1 VCTAPEAVGL
11 EVAML
16 FRRYGEAYREHH
28 RPSAGQA
35 RAMQAIEACRTEAM
49 GGHLQACDRCGAV
62 TLRYHSCRDRHCPKC
77 QTLAKERWV
86 EARRG
91 ELLATRHDHVVFTLP
106 HALNPLIQG
115 NPRQLYGLLFAAAA
129 DTLLAFG
136 RDPRWIGGEI
146 GITLVLHSWGQ
157 NLGQHV
163 HVHGLVTAGGLS
175 PDGGR
180 WLPAK
185 RRFLFPVRALSR
197 VFRGKYL
204 ELLVRAHHRG
214 TLAFGGSTA
223 ALAERPAFMRFI
235 ATLRRTEWVVYAKPP
250 FAGPEQVI
258 AYLGRYT
265 HRIAI
270 ANDRLVA
277 LEDDHV
283 SFRWRDYRNG
293 ARCKI
298 MRLEAV
304 EFIRRFLLH
313 VLPQG
318 FMRIRHYGLFA
329 NRQRRTKLARCREL
343 LAQPEPKARSEES
356 VAAMMRR
363 ITGRDILACPHCGE
377 GRLQVV
383 AILRPQRWWT
393 LHYATG
399 PP

>member
-1 VCTAPEAVGL
+1 VCTAPGAAGL
-11 EVAML
+11 EVATL
-16 FRRYGEAYREHH
+16 FRRYGEAYRERH

-35 RAMQAIEACRTEAM
+35 RAMRAIEACRTETM

-86 EARRG
+86 EARRD

-115 NPRQLYGLLFAAAA
+115 NPRQLYCLLFAAAA

-136 RDPRWIGGEI
+136 REPRWIGGEI

-175 PDGGR
+175 PNGDR
-180 WLPAK
+180 WLPA
-185 RRFLFPVRALSR
+185 RQRFLFPVRALSR

-204 ELLVRAHHRG
+204 ELLMHAHRRG

-223 ALAERPAFMRFI
+223 ALADRPTFMRFI
-235 ATLRRTEWVVYAKPP
+235 ATLRRADWVVYAKPP

-265 HRIAI
+265 HRVAI

-283 SFRWRDYRNG
+283 SFRWRDYRDG
-293 ARCKI
+293 ARCKT

-383 AILRPQRWWT
+383 AILRPQRWT
-393 LHYATG
+393 AHYATG

>member
-1 VCTAPEAVGL
+1 
-11 EVAML
+11 M
-16 FRRYGEAYREHH
+16 R
-28 RPSAGQA
+28 
-35 RAMQAIEACRTEAM
+35 AIEACRTEAM
-49 GGHLQACDRCGAV
+49 GGHVQACDRCGAL

-91 ELLATRHDHVVFTLP
+91 ELLAARHDHVVFTLP

-115 NPRQLYGLLFAAAA
+115 NPRRLYGLLFAAAA

-136 RDPRWIGGEI
+136 RDPHWIGGEI
-146 GITLVLHSWGQ
+146 GVTLVLHTWGQ

-163 HVHGLVTAGGLS
+163 HVHGLVTAGGLA
-175 PDGGR
+175 PDGSR

-185 RRFLFPVRALSR
+185 KRFLFPVRALAR

-204 ELLVRAHHRG
+204 ELLARAHRRG
-214 TLAFGGSTA
+214 ELVFGGSTA
-223 ALAERPAFMRFI
+223 GLADRRAFTRFV
-235 ATLRRTEWVVYAKPP
+235 AALRRAAWVVYAKPP
-250 FAGPEQVI
+250 LAGPEQVV

-265 HRIAI
+265 HRVAI

-283 SFRWRDYRNG
+283 SFRWRDYRDG
-293 ARCKI
+293 ARRKV

-313 VLPQG
+313 VLPHG
-318 FMRIRHYGLFA
+318 FVRIRHYGLFA
-329 NRQRRTKLARCREL
+329 NRQRRARLARCREL
-343 LAQPEPKARSEES
+343 LAQPEPEARPEEGA
-356 VAAMMRR
+356 AAMMRR
-363 ITGRDILACPHCGE
+363 LTGRDILACPRCGE
-377 GRLQVV
+377 GRLRVV
-383 AILRPQRWWT
+383 IVLSPRRWAPQR
-393 LHYATG
+393 ATG

>member
-1 VCTAPEAVGL
+1 VCSAPEAARL
-11 EVAML
+11 EVATL
-16 FRRYGEAYREHH
+16 FRRYGEAYRERYHL
-28 RPSAGQA
+28 SAGQA
-35 RAMQAIEACRTEAM
+35 RAMRAIEACRTEAM

-180 WLPAK
+180 WLPAR

-204 ELLVRAHHRG
+204 ELLVRAHRRG

-223 ALAERPAFMRFI
+223 GLADRPAFMRFI
-235 ATLRRTEWVVYAKPP
+235 ATLRRADWVVYAKPP

-265 HRIAI
+265 HRVAI

-283 SFRWRDYRNG
+283 SFRWRDYRDS
-293 ARCKI
+293 ARCKT

-343 LAQPEPKARSEES
+343 LAQPEPKAPPKES

-363 ITGRDILACPHCGE
+363 VTGRDILACPHCGE

-383 AILRPQRWWT
+383 AILRPQRWT
-393 LHYATG
+393 AHYATG

>member
-1 VCTAPEAVGL
+1 MRT
-11 EVAML
+11 
-16 FRRYGEAYREHH
+16 
-28 RPSAGQA
+28 
-35 RAMQAIEACRTEAM
+35 IEACRSEAM

-175 PDGGR
+175 PDGDR
-180 WLPAK
+180 WLPAR

-204 ELLVRAHHRG
+204 ELLVRAHQRG
-214 TLAFGGSTA
+214 TLALGGSTA
-223 ALAERPAFMRFI
+223 ALANRPAFMRFI
-235 ATLRRTEWVVYAKPP
+235 TTLRRADWVVYAKPP

-265 HRIAI
+265 HRVAI

-283 SFRWRDYRNG
+283 SFRWRDYRDG
-293 ARCKI
+293 ARCKT
-298 MRLEAV
+298 MRLEAI

-377 GRLQVV
+377 GRLLVV
-383 AILRPQRWWT
+383 TILRPQRWWMP
-393 LHYATG
+393 HYATG

>member
-1 VCTAPEAVGL
+1 MCSAPEAARL
-11 EVAML
+11 EIATL
-16 FRRYGEAYREHH
+16 FRRYGEAYRERYHL
-28 RPSAGQA
+28 SAGQA
-35 RAMQAIEACRTEAM
+35 RAMRAIEACRTEAM

-62 TLRYHSCRDRHCPKC
+62 ALRYHSCRDRHCPKC

-86 EARRG
+86 EARRD

-175 PDGGR
+175 PDGDR

-204 ELLVRAHHRG
+204 ELLVRAHRRG
-214 TLAFGGSTA
+214 MLAFGGSTA
-223 ALAERPAFMRFI
+223 GLADRPTFMRFI
-235 ATLRRTEWVVYAKPP
+235 AILRRADWVVYAKPP

-265 HRIAI
+265 HRVAI

-283 SFRWRDYRNG
+283 SFRWRDYRDG
-293 ARCKI
+293 ARCKT

-329 NRQRRTKLARCREL
+329 NRQRRAKLARCREL

-393 LHYATG
+393 PHYATG

>member
-1 VCTAPEAVGL
+1 MCTAPEAARL
-11 EVAML
+11 EVATL
-16 FRRYGEAYREHH
+16 FRRYGEAYRERH

-35 RAMQAIEACRTEAM
+35 RAMRAIEACRTEVM

-86 EARRG
+86 EARRD

-180 WLPAK
+180 WLSAR

-204 ELLVRAHHRG
+204 ELLVRAHRRG

-223 ALAERPAFMRFI
+223 ALADRPTFMRFI
-235 ATLRRTEWVVYAKPP
+235 ATLRRADWVVYAKPP

-265 HRIAI
+265 HRVAI

-283 SFRWRDYRNG
+283 SFRWRDYRDS
-293 ARCKI
+293 ARCKGGV
-298 MRLEAV
+298 RREAQHPGA
-304 EFIRRFLLH
+304 L
-313 VLPQG
+313 
-318 FMRIRHYGLFA
+318 
-329 NRQRRTKLARCREL
+329 
-343 LAQPEPKARSEES
+343 
-356 VAAMMRR
+356 
-363 ITGRDILACPHCGE
+363 
-377 GRLQVV
+377 
-383 AILRPQRWWT
+383 W
-393 LHYATG
+393 
-399 PP
+399 

>member
-1 VCTAPEAVGL
+1 VCTAPGAAGL
-11 EVAML
+11 EVATL
-16 FRRYGEAYREHH
+16 FRRYGEAYRERH

-35 RAMQAIEACRTEAM
+35 RAMRAIEACRTETM

-86 EARRG
+86 EARRD

-175 PDGGR
+175 PDGDR

-204 ELLVRAHHRG
+204 ELLMHAHRHG
-214 TLAFGGSTA
+214 VLAFGGSTA
-223 ALAERPAFMRFI
+223 SLADRPTFMRFI
-235 ATLRRTEWVVYAKPP
+235 ATLRRADWVVYAKPP

-265 HRIAI
+265 HRVAI

-277 LEDDHV
+277 LDDNHV
-283 SFRWRDYRNG
+283 SFRWRDYRDG
-293 ARCKI
+293 ARCKT

-313 VLPQG
+313 ILPQG

-329 NRQRRTKLARCREL
+329 NRQRRAKLARCREL
-343 LAQPEPKARSEES
+343 LAQPEPKVRPKES

-363 ITGRDILACPHCGE
+363 ITGRDILTCPHCGE

-383 AILRPQRWWT
+383 AVLSPQRWT
-393 LHYATG
+393 PHYATG

>member
-1 VCTAPEAVGL
+1 MCTAPEAAGL
-11 EVAML
+11 EVATL
-16 FRRYGEAYREHH
+16 FRRYGEAYRKRY

-35 RAMQAIEACRTEAM
+35 RAMRAIEACRTEAM

-180 WLPAK
+180 WLPAR

-204 ELLVRAHHRG
+204 ELLVHAHRRG
-214 TLAFGGSTA
+214 MLAFGGSTA
-223 ALAERPAFMRFI
+223 GLADRPAFMRFI
-235 ATLRRTEWVVYAKPP
+235 ATLRRADWVVYAKPP

-265 HRIAI
+265 HRVVI

-283 SFRWRDYRNG
+283 SFRWRDYRDG
-293 ARCKI
+293 ARCKT

-313 VLPQG
+313 ILPQG

-329 NRQRRTKLARCREL
+329 NRQRRAKLARCREL

-363 ITGRDILACPHCGE
+363 ITGRDILACPHCGG

-383 AILRPQRWWT
+383 AVFSPQRWT
-393 LHYATG
+393 PHYATG